1 VSIGP
6 LAPQGVGYLVPVLDA
21 ATFDALRALR
31 GRRDPVLWLRI
42 SSGSLTEA
50 RGVTRF
56 DVDAVRPGNGTP
68 SGPEDV
74 AVHVRAF
81 LDAHGRAMVVV
92 DCVDDPSSRLGSD
105 RAVRL
110 LQDFH
115 ETITARDAVLL
126 VAQPR
131 RAGSRIAAYLERE
144 FEPFPY
150 DALHRAFVR
159 EPIT

>member
-1 VSIGP
+1 M
-6 LAPQGVGYLVPVLDA
+6 
-21 ATFDALRALR
+21 LRLR
-31 GRRDPVLWLRI
+31 T
-42 SSGSLTEA
+42 SSGSLTDA

-56 DVDAVRPGNGTP
+56 HVDAVRPGNGTP
-68 SGPEDV
+68 SGPEGV
-74 AVHVRAF
+74 TVHLRAF
-81 LDAHGRAMVVV
+81 LDAHARAMVVV
-92 DCVDDPSSRLGSD
+92 DCVGDLSSRLVSE

-144 FEPFPY
+144 FEPFPH

-159 EPIT
+159 ELIT